1 MSLGGL
7 WLQRRPR
14 GMTLIELIVV
24 IMLTGIVASM
34 AAVFVLRPVQGY
46 VDLGRRAALVDAA
59 ESALRRMT
67 RDIRLAAPNSVRATN
82 VGSGFALELLPVVDG
97 ARYSTGEPPP
107 NDDCKN
113 LTGFDPSPADAEFDI
128 LGTFSTLPTGTPA
141 GLRLVINNQG
151 EGTGHDVYADG
162 ITPSPAAPLVI
173 TPVGT
178 TITIVLNPVGTCPA
192 NGKHHITLSAAHQFR
207 ASSPRDRVFVVA
219 TPVSYVCDPG
229 AGTLVRYAGY
239 PIQASQPTTA
249 AALNALAGVTSAR
262 VADNLELC
270 TATTTTTQIRD
281 RGLVTLTLTLHDQGE
296 RIRLVQQ
303 AQLDNSR

>member
-1 MSLGGL
+1 MSVSGPR
-7 WLQRRPR
+7 LQRRAR
-14 GMTLIELIVV
+14 GLTLIELIVV

-46 VDLGRRAALVDAA
+46 VDLGRRAELVDAA

-67 RDIRLAAPNSVRATN
+67 REIRLAAPNSVRVTN

-97 ARYSTGEPPP
+97 ARYATAETVNPA
-107 NDDCKN
+107 CEN
-113 LTGFDPSPADAEFDI
+113 LTGFDPAPADDNFDI
-128 LGTFSTLPTGTPA
+128 LGTFGTLPTGTPA
-141 GLRLVINNQG
+141 GHRLLINNIG
-151 EGTGHDVYADG
+151 AGSTHDVYADG
-162 ITPSPAAPLVI
+162 VSPSPAAPLVI

-178 TITIVLNPVGTCPA
+178 TITIALNPVGGCPA

-207 ASSPRDRVFVVA
+207 VSSPRERVFVVT
-219 TPVSYVCDPG
+219 TPVSYLCDPG

-239 PIQASQPTTA
+239 PIQATQPTTA
-249 AALNALAGVTSAR
+249 ATLNALAGVTSAR

-270 TATTTTTQIRD
+270 IATTTTTQIRD

>member
-1 MSLGGL
+1 M
-7 WLQRRPR
+7 RAADVIRPGAARVR

-46 VDLGRRAALVDAA
+46 VDLGRRAELVDAA

-82 VGSGFALELLPVVDG
+82 VGSGFALELLPAIDG
-97 ARYSTGEPPP
+97 GRYATDPSYTNCE
-107 NDDCKN
+107 K
-113 LTGFDPSPADAEFDI
+113 LTGFDPAAADDHFDI
-128 LGTFSTLPTGTPA
+128 LGTFGTLSTGTPA
-141 GLRLVINNQG
+141 GHRLLINNQG
-151 EGTGHDVYADG
+151 AGTTHDVYADG
-162 ITPSPAAPLVI
+162 VSPSPAAPLVI

-178 TITIVLNPVGTCPA
+178 TITIDLNPVGGCPA

-207 ASSPRDRVFVVA
+207 SSSPRQRVFVVT
-219 TPVSYVCDPG
+219 TPVTYLCDPG
-229 AGTLVRYAGY
+229 SGALVRYAGY

-270 TATTTTTQIRD
+270 AVTTTTTQIRD